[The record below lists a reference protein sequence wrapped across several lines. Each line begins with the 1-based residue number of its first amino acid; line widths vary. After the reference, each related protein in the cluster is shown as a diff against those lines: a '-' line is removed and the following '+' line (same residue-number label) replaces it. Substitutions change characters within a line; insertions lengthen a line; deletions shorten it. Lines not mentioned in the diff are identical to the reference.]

1 MLSCTQLAS
10 LVGFLSKL
18 EGIPNY
24 YFPELNFFGG
34 VRRCRQTADLEGP
47 WAGLRPK
54 IKDFAMGRWLCTQ
67 LASLVGFLSKLEGIP
82 NYYFPELNFFG
93 GVRRCR
99 QTADLEGP
107 WAGLRPQTK
116 DIADGTL
123 AMHNG

>member
-1 MLSCTQLAS
+1 MKTVCERHTQLQGFLLSCTQLAS

-24 YFPELNFFGG
+24 YFPELKFFLG
-34 VRRCRQTADLEGP
+34 V
-47 WAGLRPK
+47 
-54 IKDFAMGRWLCTQ
+54 
-67 LASLVGFLSKLEGIP
+67 S
-82 NYYFPELNFFG
+82 
-93 GVRRCR
+93 RCR